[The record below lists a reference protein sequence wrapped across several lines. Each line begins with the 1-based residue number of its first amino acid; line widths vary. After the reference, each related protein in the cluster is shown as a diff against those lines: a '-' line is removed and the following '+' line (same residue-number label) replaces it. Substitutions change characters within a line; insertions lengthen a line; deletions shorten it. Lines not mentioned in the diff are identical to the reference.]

1 VHGPADALAQEASLA
16 LWGGAECS
24 VVRLHDSWRDQTR
37 ETGHHDRF
45 DDLARIAA
53 LGIRTVRAAVL
64 WERCAPGP
72 AQCGW
77 AWHDARMA
85 EMRRLGLTP
94 VVGLMHHGSG
104 PPGTDLLDPA
114 LPEAL
119 AAHAGRVADRYPWVA
134 AWTPVNEPLTWARFS
149 GLYRVWH
156 PHADNDALFLRMVA
170 VQCRAVLLS
179 MRAIR
184 ARIPGAALVQTEDLG
199 RVFSTPQMAGRAA
212 HENERRWLSLDL
224 LCGRVDA
231 AHPWH
236 ERFLRAG
243 VAPDWLAAF
252 RGGEAAP
259 DLVGINHYVTSDR
272 FLDHRSGRY
281 PPRVRTG
288 TGAARYADTEAVRA
302 GVPPGELGW
311 AARLREAWD
320 RYRRPLAATEV
331 HLGCA
336 QDTEQVRWLLE
347 AWDAAGELRAE
358 GVDMRAVTVW
368 ALFGAMDWDSLLR
381 QRRGRYEPG
390 AWDVR
395 ASPPRLTLLGEAAQA
410 LARHGRFAHPCL
422 AEPGWW
428 HRPDRLHPR
437 CVPVPASAAVPG
449 LAAAAPT
456 A

>member
-1 VHGPADALAQEASLA
+1 MPCPVDALAPGSPLA

-24 VVRLHDSWRDQTR
+24 VARLHESWRDQTR

-45 DDLARIAA
+45 DDLARIAS

-64 WERCAPGP
+64 WERCAAGP

-85 EMRRLGLTP
+85 EMRRLGLAP

-119 AAHAGRVADRYPWVA
+119 AAHAARVAGRYPWVA
-134 AWTPVNEPLTWARFS
+134 AWTPVNEPLTTARFS

-156 PHADNDALFLRMVA
+156 PHADDEALFLRMVA

-224 LCGRVDA
+224 LCGRLDA
-231 AHPWH
+231 GHPWH

-243 VAPDWLAAF
+243 VAAGWLAEF

-320 RYRRPLAATEV
+320 RYARPLAATEV

-336 QDTEQVRWLLE
+336 QEAEQVRWLLE

-381 QRRGRYEPG
+381 QRHGRYEPG

-395 ASPPRLTLLGEAAQA
+395 AAPPRLTLLGEAAQA

-437 CVPVPASAAVPG
+437 CVP
-449 LAAAAPT
+449 AAAPP
-456 A
+456 AGPAA